1 MEQRYEQLETE
12 KRNERTEHIDEC
24 TTLEILELIN
34 VEDGKVAKAVEK
46 ALPQIVDAVEV
57 ICSRFEK
64 GGHLI
69 YIGAGTSGRLGIL
82 DAAECIPTFGVSPE
96 IVQGYIAGGDRA
108 LRTPVEG
115 CEDDGSLGRRI
126 IIEHQIGSNDTV
138 VGISASGSARFVI
151 EALQEAKDRNAA
163 TVAVVNASNSPLA
176 AEADVSIEVITGSE
190 VISGSTRMKAGTA
203 QKLVLNMLSTASMIK
218 MGKVYGNLM
227 VDLKAT
233 NRKLRARA
241 RRIFCAVTGENETEA
256 ERFLDLAEGDT
267 KLAILMAVSGYDRQA
282 AQSALD
288 GCNGFLGKA
297 LQAIHKEREC
307 E

>member
-64 GGHLI
+64 GGRLI

-126 IIEHQIGSNDTV
+126 IIEHQIGANDTV

-163 TVAVVNASNSPLA
+163 TVAVVNASNSLLA
-176 AEADVSIEVITGSE
+176 AEADVSIEVITGPE
-190 VISGSTRMKAGTA
+190 VVSGSTRMKAGTA

>member
-126 IIEHQIGSNDTV
+126 IIEHQIGANDTV

-176 AEADVSIEVITGSE
+176 AEADVSIEVITGPE
-190 VISGSTRMKAGTA
+190 VVSGSTRMKAGTA
-203 QKLVLNMLSTASMIK
+203 QKLVLNMISTVSMIRL
-218 MGKVYGNLM
+218 GHVHGSRM
-227 VDLKAT
+227 VDMQLT
-233 NRKLRARA
+233 NKKLVDRGTRMIMEETGIEDYDLARKLLLEYGQVRA
-241 RRIFCAVTGENETEA
+241 AVNA
-256 ERFLDLAEGDT
+256 
-267 KLAILMAVSGYDRQA
+267 YQ
-282 AQSALD
+282 
-288 GCNGFLGKA
+288 NGK
-297 LQAIHKEREC
+297 
-307 E
+307 

>member
-126 IIEHQIGSNDTV
+126 IIEHQIGANDTV

-151 EALQEAKDRNAA
+151 EALQEAKTEMPRRWRWSMRVTACW
-163 TVAVVNASNSPLA
+163 PRK
-176 AEADVSIEVITGSE
+176 
-190 VISGSTRMKAGTA
+190 RMCRSK
-203 QKLVLNMLSTASMIK
+203 
-218 MGKVYGNLM
+218 
-227 VDLKAT
+227 
-233 NRKLRARA
+233 
-241 RRIFCAVTGENETEA
+241 
-256 ERFLDLAEGDT
+256 
-267 KLAILMAVSGYDRQA
+267 
-282 AQSALD
+282 
-288 GCNGFLGKA
+288 
-297 LQAIHKEREC
+297 
-307 E
+307 

>member
-126 IIEHQIGSNDTV
+126 IIEHRKRYRRRDQRERKCQICDRSP
-138 VGISASGSARFVI
+138 SGSQR
-151 EALQEAKDRNAA
+151 
-163 TVAVVNASNSPLA
+163 
-176 AEADVSIEVITGSE
+176 
-190 VISGSTRMKAGTA
+190 
-203 QKLVLNMLSTASMIK
+203 QK
-218 MGKVYGNLM
+218 
-227 VDLKAT
+227 
-233 NRKLRARA
+233 
-241 RRIFCAVTGENETEA
+241 RR
-256 ERFLDLAEGDT
+256 
-267 KLAILMAVSGYDRQA
+267 
-282 AQSALD
+282 D
-288 GCNGFLGKA
+288 GGGG
-297 LQAIHKEREC
+297 QC

>member
-57 ICSRFEK
+57 ICSRFEN

-115 CEDDGSLGRRI
+115 CED
-126 IIEHQIGSNDTV
+126 
-138 VGISASGSARFVI
+138 
-151 EALQEAKDRNAA
+151 
-163 TVAVVNASNSPLA
+163 VA
-176 AEADVSIEVITGSE
+176 
-190 VISGSTRMKAGTA
+190 
-203 QKLVLNMLSTASMIK
+203 
-218 MGKVYGNLM
+218 
-227 VDLKAT
+227 
-233 NRKLRARA
+233 
-241 RRIFCAVTGENETEA
+241 
-256 ERFLDLAEGDT
+256 
-267 KLAILMAVSGYDRQA
+267 
-282 AQSALD
+282 
-288 GCNGFLGKA
+288 
-297 LQAIHKEREC
+297 
-307 E
+307 

>member
-115 CEDDGSLGRRI
+115 CEDYRRTSDRRKRYRRRDQR
-126 IIEHQIGSNDTV
+126 ERKCQICDRSP
-138 VGISASGSARFVI
+138 SGSQR
-151 EALQEAKDRNAA
+151 
-163 TVAVVNASNSPLA
+163 
-176 AEADVSIEVITGSE
+176 
-190 VISGSTRMKAGTA
+190 
-203 QKLVLNMLSTASMIK
+203 QKC
-218 MGKVYGNLM
+218 
-227 VDLKAT
+227 
-233 NRKLRARA
+233 R
-241 RRIFCAVTGENETEA
+241 
-256 ERFLDLAEGDT
+256 
-267 KLAILMAVSGYDRQA
+267 
-282 AQSALD
+282 D
-288 GCNGFLGKA
+288 GGGG
-297 LQAIHKEREC
+297 QC